1 MTSFLST
8 PLGIFIFQYLVLGLI
23 FLIGLIYT
31 IRQGDVGW
39 ARGEKRR
46 NLVMLVG
53 GFALYAAI
61 HGFFQF
67 VAVDL

>member
-1 MTSFLST
+1 MDSPLAMFL
-8 PLGIFIFQYLVLGLI
+8 FQYLVLGAI
-23 FLIGLIYT
+23 FLVGLIYT
-31 IRQGDVGW
+31 IRQGDAGLR
-39 ARGEKRR
+39 RGTPRR

-53 GFALYAAI
+53 GYMLYMAV